1 MDVTYDPCAAQVAA
15 HADATSDEIASL
27 DAALALWNERGGF
40 RLVRSAEH
48 AGDSPSLVVRFE
60 EQFGAYRGYYDDEA
74 GEVIVNRRMR
84 GTARTV
90 AIAHE
95 LGHAFGLFH
104 VDGRASL
111 MNRGNLSIAPTAD
124 DFAAVSALWGPC
136 AARPRS

>member
-40 RLVRSAEH
+40 RLVRAGGH
-48 AGDSPSLVVRFE
+48 AGDSLPLIVRFQE
-60 EQFGAYRGYYDDEA
+60 EFGAYRGYYDDEA
-74 GEVIVNRRMR
+74 GEIIVNRRMR

-95 LGHAFGLFH
+95 LGHAFGLWH
-104 VDGRASL
+104 VEAGARRSV
-111 MNRGNLSIAPTAD
+111 MNPGNTTIEPLARDVD
-124 DFAAVSALWGPC
+124 DVRALWGTC
-136 AARPRS
+136 E